1 MYSYSRELPIVNDY
15 EIIVVGGGPAGC
27 AAAAAAGREGK
38 KTLLV
43 ETTGALGGMGTL
55 GLVPAW
61 APFSD
66 KQKIVY
72 RGIAGRMLE
81 QTRQALPHVG
91 DHDWVDWVP
100 IDPEALKRQY
110 DELMEENGVHVLFH
124 TLVVDVESENGH
136 VTGLIAANKGGLAL
150 YRAQVYVD
158 CTGDAD
164 IAIGAGAPYEKGGE
178 DGDMQAASLCFTL
191 TNVDEYAYK
200 HGPRLHPHNPDS
212 PIHQIIKDG
221 KYPMIPD
228 THLCQEL
235 IGPRTVGF
243 NAGHLWDVDGS
254 DPQSVSGAQIKGRKL
269 AKAIRDALAEY
280 VPAAFANAQ
289 LVQTAP
295 LVGIRETRR
304 IRGDYVLS
312 REDYVARRSFPDEI
326 GRNCYYLDIHYSPK
340 AIERARETG
349 IPLEKET
356 RYAPGESHGIPYRSL
371 LPLSVDNVLV
381 AGRCISTDRAVQGST
396 RVMPCC
402 LVTGEAAGVAA
413 ALSLPTGQT
422 RQVDTQLL
430 REKLR
435 GYGAFIE

>member
-164 IAIGAGAPYEKGGE
+164 IAIGAGAMKVSHANDSYFWVVTNFGE
-178 DGDMQAASLCFTL
+178 MTPQDGYKTQTLGTLVIGVVSIIGVFIVSLF
-191 TNVDEYAYK
+191 
-200 HGPRLHPHNPDS
+200 LH
-212 PIHQIIKDG
+212 
-221 KYPMIPD
+221 
-228 THLCQEL
+228 C
-235 IGPRTVGF
+235 
-243 NAGHLWDVDGS
+243 
-254 DPQSVSGAQIKGRKL
+254 
-269 AKAIRDALAEY
+269 
-280 VPAAFANAQ
+280 
-289 LVQTAP
+289 
-295 LVGIRETRR
+295 
-304 IRGDYVLS
+304 
-312 REDYVARRSFPDEI
+312 
-326 GRNCYYLDIHYSPK
+326 
-340 AIERARETG
+340 
-349 IPLEKET
+349 
-356 RYAPGESHGIPYRSL
+356 
-371 LPLSVDNVLV
+371 
-381 AGRCISTDRAVQGST
+381 AV
-396 RVMPCC
+396 
-402 LVTGEAAGVAA
+402 
-413 ALSLPTGQT
+413 
-422 RQVDTQLL
+422 
-430 REKLR
+430 
-435 GYGAFIE
+435 